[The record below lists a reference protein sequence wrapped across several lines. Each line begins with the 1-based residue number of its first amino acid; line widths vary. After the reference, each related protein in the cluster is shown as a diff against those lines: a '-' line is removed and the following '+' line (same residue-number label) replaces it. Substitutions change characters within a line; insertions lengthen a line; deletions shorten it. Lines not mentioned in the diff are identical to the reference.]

1 MTRSCND
8 DTFAGTLC
16 VWAST
21 SIDGSEKEDKAA
33 AAAGNVNDSPAGGRG
48 CDDGQFR
55 LVETISFGSG
65 FALAVALATLPGT
78 SNTPVLAV
86 GGDDCAVRLYVAE
99 RIGDPFQL
107 AVALRGHDDWVSDA
121 QPLFAMSN
129 NVGRY
134 NCGTFDVFE

>member
-1 MTRSCND
+1 MLAAA
-8 DTFAGTLC
+8 FAGTLR

-21 SIDGSEKEDKAA
+21 NIDSRENKNKAA
-33 AAAGNVNDSPAGGRG
+33 AAADNVNDSSTGDRGG
-48 CDDGQFR
+48 DDGQFR

-99 RIGDPFQL
+99 QIGDPFQL

-121 QPLFAMSN
+121 LPLSSRRTTTKVSGA
-129 NVGRY
+129 
-134 NCGTFDVFE
+134 CDVFD